1 VCGPEVDGDLV
12 RFAAD
17 LDWLKK
23 QGVAVERYN
32 VAQEPGAF
40 MGHDRGNGGGVV
52 DPELN
57 LNHTD

>member
-1 VCGPEVDGDLV
+1 VDGDLI

-32 VAQEPGAF
+32 VRTMRAPS
-40 MGHDRGNGGGVV
+40 
-52 DPELN
+52 
-57 LNHTD
+57 